1 MIYIFI
7 FVPSPWNRVCILHLQ
22 NISIQT
28 CRCSVWP
35 GPVILDIPALE
46 HQLVS
51 LGLPSRTMSYRLVLS
66 PCDPFLKLESYCLE
80 SKKWYQWIYL
90 QNRNRI
96 TDVENKLMV
105 TRGDCCCSSVA
116 KSCLTLWPHGLQHT
130 RLPCPSLSPRVCSN
144 SCPLSRWCHPTISS
158 SAAPFSIYPQS
169 FPASGSFSMSRLF
182 TSVAKVLE
190 LQHQSF
196 QWIFRVDFL

>member
-90 QNRNRI
+90 QNRNRVTGI
-96 TDVENKLMV
+96 EDKLMA
-105 TRGDCCCSSVA
+105 TKGERFSSVQF
-116 KSCLTLWPHGLQHT
+116 SRSVVSNSLRSHGLQYA
-130 RLPCPSLSPRVCSN
+130 RLQIGFNRYSLK
-144 SCPLSRWCHPTISS
+144 
-158 SAAPFSIYPQS
+158 
-169 FPASGSFSMSRLF
+169 
-182 TSVAKVLE
+182 AKSE
-190 LQHQSF
+190 C
-196 QWIFRVDFL
+196 